1 MSVSC
6 HPSHHQLI
14 TIYALQSSFRHFR
27 LLSHVIINLT
37 RAVHVVSIR
46 CLYTIDLSVVRRD
59 SLAPRS
65 DISLLSSDSISV
77 WKAIPT
83 VIESDTI
90 AGVSD
95 IWVDYTPVRENIQ
108 ISARRQTYCYQGRSD
123 CKGQADSPSSNSCF
137 AVLGSNDLRH
147 SRMALLAR
155 SRFSKLGSL
164 RWLGSHRGQQSRRR
178 SV

>member
-1 MSVSC
+1 M
-6 HPSHHQLI
+6 HYNRPSATPHCSPVVI
-14 TIYALQSSFRHFR
+14 
-27 LLSHVIINLT
+27 LSLANTVDVVPII
-37 RAVHVVSIR
+37 

-65 DISLLSSDSISV
+65 DISLLSSNSTSIR
-77 WKAIPT
+77 KAIGT
-83 VIESDTI
+83 IIESNTI
-90 AGVSD
+90 AVVSD

-147 SRMALLAR
+147 SHMALLAM
-155 SRFSKLGSL
+155 SRFYRRCWL
-164 RWLGSHRGQQSRRR
+164 RQLGSHRGP
-178 SV
+178 